1 VAVFYA
7 IALGLAIVVA
17 LLAPVI
23 GEASLLLTMFTP
35 ALAVAVMLGI
45 LAPEG
50 GARAA
55 LAGLGLTRAGWKG
68 WPLAIGAPFL
78 IFGLGLVLLV
88 GAGLATLATPA
99 LAGPV
104 ALVALKLG
112 IGLIITTLLALLE
125 EVGWRGYMLPRMTG
139 LGVGTAM
146 LAVGFLHGVW
156 HLPLMLLTDFYHVGD
171 MRIVAPLFLITLTL
185 AGVFYGFL
193 RLWTGSVWP
202 VAVAHAAANTAWA
215 AVGALSVP
223 RSPLASEYVGG
234 ESGLIVIAGLALV
247 AVPILRFMR
256 QRGMA

>member
-1 VAVFYA
+1 M
-7 IALGLAIVVA
+7 LGL
-17 LLAPVI
+17 
-23 GEASLLLTMFTP
+23 
-35 ALAVAVMLGI
+35 

-55 LAGLGLTRAGWKG
+55 LTGLGLTHAGWKG

-78 IFGLGLVLLV
+78 IHGLGLGLLV
-88 GAGLATLATPA
+88 VAGLATLALPT

-104 ALVALKLG
+104 APVALKLG
-112 IGLIITTLLALLE
+112 IGLVITTLLALLE

-146 LAVGFLHGVW
+146 LATGFLHGVW
-156 HLPLMLLTDFYHVGD
+156 HLPLMLLTNVYHAGD
-171 MRIVAPLFLITLTL
+171 MRIVAPLFVVTLTL

-202 VAVAHAAANTAWA
+202 VAVAHAAVNTAWV
-215 AVGALSVP
+215 AVGAVSVP
-223 RSPLASEYVGG
+223 HSPLAGEYVGG
-234 ESGLIVIAGLALV
+234 ESGLTVIAALLLL

-256 QRGMA
+256 RRGMA